1 MKKTLMAAALAA
13 AGALPAHAAGIYG
26 NIGLP
31 GVMLGVAQPINP
43 HFGVR
48 ADVAT
53 LGSRDASGTE
63 EGIDYTGKAKA
74 HRAGVFGDWFVFGGG
89 FRLTGG
95 ITYNDM
101 RVDLTSQ
108 GAGRAVTVGNNTYVL
123 TANDRIDVQI
133 EFPRV
138 TPYVGIGY
146 GHQPSGTGWGF
157 VFDLGASIGKAKV
170 SGQASGTVLSTAAAQ
185 QDFQRELDELRDGV
199 GKVRAIPQLSIGMSY
214 RF

>member
-1 MKKTLMAAALAA
+1 MWK
-13 AGALPAHAAGIYG
+13 HAAVALGATFVMASAQAGEIYG

-31 GVMLGVAQPINP
+31 GVMIGYAQPLNSY
-43 HFGVR
+43 FGVR

-53 LGSRDASGTE
+53 LGSRSASGTE
-63 EGIDYTGKAKA
+63 EGIDYEGKARA
-74 HRAGVFGDWFVFGGG
+74 HRAGVFGDWFVFGVG

-101 RVDLTSQ
+101 RVDLE
-108 GAGRAVTVGNNTYVL
+108 GRGNGGTIEIGDNTYV
-123 TANDRIDVQI
+123 TQPGDSFDVRI

-138 TPYVGIGY
+138 TPYLGIGY
-146 GHQPSGTGWGF
+146 GHQPSGPGWGF

-170 SGQASGTVLSTAAAQ
+170 RASTNIAGVTQ
-185 QDFQRELDELRDGV
+185 EDIDRETEELRDGV
-199 GKVRAIPQLSIGMSY
+199 GKVRAIPQLSIGVNY

>member
-1 MKKTLMAAALAA
+1 MWKHAAAALGVAFGMA
-13 AGALPAHAAGIYG
+13 SAQAGEIYG

-31 GVMLGVAQPINP
+31 GVMIGYAQPLNTY
-43 HFGVR
+43 FGVR

-53 LGSRDASGTE
+53 LGSRSANGTE
-63 EGIDYTGKAKA
+63 EGIDYEGKARA

-101 RVDLTSQ
+101 RVDLE
-108 GAGRAVTVGNNTYVL
+108 GRGNGGTIEIGNNTYV
-123 TANDRIDVQI
+123 TQPGDSFDVRI

-138 TPYVGIGY
+138 TPYLGIGY
-146 GHQPSGTGWGF
+146 GHQPSGPGWGF

-170 SGQASGTVLSTAAAQ
+170 RASTNIAGVTQ
-185 QDFQRELDELRDGV
+185 EDIDRETEELRDGV
-199 GKVRAIPQLSIGMSY
+199 GKVRAIPQISIGVNY